1 MKDVRTIFSDAESRG
16 FFSYDNCAQK
26 EEQSV

>member
-1 MKDVRTIFSDAESRG
+1 MKDVRTIFSDAESRD